1 MVSMLV
7 YSSDMQEMQNI
18 RLSTKD
24 LAAYISQE
32 KWDISCFSSLKEVG
46 VFLQK
51 QPLINLACY
60 DVTENGSLDILEKV
74 RKNYSDMLLMVIAD
88 QSLSPM
94 EYVRP
99 DILASSL
106 ILRPFSEQLLREKL
120 RDIMWKHISRT
131 EDKSSQDAFVIEAK
145 EGKTWIPYNQI
156 YYMEARDKKIYI
168 RLKNREIAFHGVMEE
183 LEKTLPDNFIR
194 CHRSFLINKTYIE
207 QIFLS
212 KSEIHLSHGICIPL
226 SRSYKPQFKA
236 YR

>member
-7 YSSDMQEMQNI
+7 YSSDMQEVQNI

-24 LAAYISQE
+24 LAAYISDE
-32 KWDISCFSSLKEVG
+32 KWQISCFSALNEVG
-46 VFLQK
+46 VFLQN
-51 QPLINLACY
+51 QPLIDLACY
-60 DVTENGSLDILEKV
+60 DVTKKGSLDVLGQV
-74 RKNYSDMLLMVIAD
+74 RKNYRDMILLVIAD

-120 RDIMWKHISRT
+120 RDIILKHISRT
-131 EDKSSQDAFVIEAK
+131 EESSSRDVFVIDTK
-145 EGKTWIPYNQI
+145 EGRTWIPYNQI

-168 RLKNREIAFHGVMEE
+168 RLKNKEIAFNGVMEE
-183 LEKTLPDNFIR
+183 LEKILPDTFVR

-207 QIFLS
+207 KIFLS